1 MKRCKSILIFAALL
15 FAGFAPQANAEE
27 ITPRFSITVDPDQS
41 VVNYFDV
48 YHGETV
54 LFEVTFK
61 RPSNETMTFFWQ
73 EQGMGDSYWSERCT
87 TVGDGV
93 YRAVFTPQMDSGAKV
108 FNCFIGRPGMIYRAV
123 FQLRMK
129 QSPGATPGALPLPV
143 KTIDFEQIKV
153 ENAPYYTKEQTER
166 VVGSIIGDTVTK
178 EYVENLGISGG
189 GGVDPSELEGK
200 RDVDDLDFEN
210 TVFGISINVYLDS
223 VWPHIYEKI
232 YNLREYVVDGIR
244 MWEFD
249 IIGEDKVNSEHIR
262 FGYFDSAYQTN
273 PVGYTIYEDYSKKFG
288 FHILASKSNNYQTS
302 YDKIALKTDIPSWA
316 MEPTP
321 PESMP
326 DNGVTWDGSKLTTK
340 DGTKTV
346 AASDVGA
353 APSSIAGIAE
363 DALAY
368 ASGVF
373 NFMNANTNAWFAGT
387 NYVVGASATTRH
399 KFTFEAG
406 MDLSTVPC
414 SMSLWER
421 RDGEKS
427 AVWDQRD
434 WVSWYWSFKASQM
447 QERINATN
455 EALRAEIAAKAP
467 AAWAKRTAATG
478 LVNPDETTTWID
490 TKTVTLS
497 PGMAW
502 ETVATVDGC
511 GYWTIVG
518 NGATIGGS
526 DKSPLLSIKDF
537 EGNEVL
543 KIKKTASYMAYLNSA
558 DFVAGGMRDADG
570 RICFDV
576 RSDVQPVGEFSTT
589 LVNEDFVAEDSDGCP
604 ALYEWENIGGGK
616 YRIHFILK
624 PGIVSDACFARFKVE
639 VQGETTVEYSCG
651 QTISGGLIYNGV
663 KIAPVVTQGAA
674 IGTTVTWKVVR

>member
-1 MKRCKSILIFAALL
+1 MKRYKCILIFAALL

-143 KTIDFEQIKV
+143 KTIDFAEV
-153 ENAPYYTKEQTER
+153 EVKNAPWASAMIVNAVSATADNARMTATNALAKADAAQSSADAAQRSADAAT
-166 VVGSIIGDTVTK
+166 
-178 EYVENLGISGG
+178 
-189 GGVDPSELEGK
+189 
-200 RDVDDLDFEN
+200 
-210 TVFGISINVYLDS
+210 DS
-223 VWPHIYEKI
+223 VDH
-232 YNLREYVVDGIR
+232 
-244 MWEFD
+244 
-249 IIGEDKVNSEHIR
+249 
-262 FGYFDSAYQTN
+262 
-273 PVGYTIYEDYSKKFG
+273 
-288 FHILASKSNNYQTS
+288 
-302 YDKIALKTDIPSWA
+302 LKTIIEAIPTDDIKA
-316 MEPTP
+316 A
-321 PESMP
+321 
-326 DNGVTWDGSKLTTK
+326 
-340 DGTKTV
+340 KTS
-346 AASDVGA
+346 AQ
-353 APSSIAGIAE
+353 E
-363 DALAY
+363 ALAY
-368 ASGVF
+368 SSGVY
-373 NFMNANTNAWFAGT
+373 NYMNANTNAWFAGT

-447 QERINATN
+447 QARINATN
-455 EALRAEIAAKAP
+455 EVLRAEIAAKAP

-502 ETVATVDGC
+502 ETVANVDGC

-543 KIKKTASYMAYLNSA
+543 KIKKTDSYMAYLNSA

-589 LVNEDFVAEDSDGCP
+589 LVNEDFVAEESDGCP

-624 PGIVSDACFARFKVE
+624 PGIVSNACFARFKVE
-639 VQGETTVEYSCG
+639 VQGETTVEYSCS

>member
-1 MKRCKSILIFAALL
+1 MRKHICTILSAALTAVSASAAIPL
-15 FAGFAPQANAEE
+15 
-27 ITPRFSITVDPDQS
+27 RWTVETSRVQP
-41 VVNYFDV
+41 VTFEA
-48 YHGETV
+48 YHGETLELEASLQSYGKPV
-54 LFEVTFK
+54 ADTLQDA
-61 RPSNETMTFFWQ
+61 RIYWQ
-73 EQGMGDSYWSERCT
+73 TNGMGSAYWSAPASAE
-87 TVGDGV
+87 GGV
-93 YRAVFTPQMDSGAKV
+93 LRATWTPAMDTGAAAV
-108 FNCFIGRPGMIYRAV
+108 NGFIGVAGEIYRAS
-123 FQLRMK
+123 FQLRLRP
-129 QSPGATPGALPLPV
+129 SPGAEPNLLTVPPAILDLSKTVVINPPWPTDETIMSAVREVVAETGIQAGVDEDEV
-143 KTIDFEQIKV
+143 KRIV
-153 ENAPYYTKEQTER
+153 
-166 VVGSIIGDTVTK
+166 SSTVDRT
-178 EYVENLGISGG
+178 LSISGAAADANTVG
-189 GGVDPSELEGK
+189 TILSEL
-200 RDVDDLDFEN
+200 N
-210 TVFGISINVYLDS
+210 TDIVHAADSAAQAKYNAEQANIKATNALERAVSAISSIHNLDS
-223 VWPHIYEKI
+223 
-232 YNLREYVVDGIR
+232 
-244 MWEFD
+244 D
-249 IIGEDKVNSEHIR
+249 ISTVNSKADTA
-262 FGYFDSAYQTN
+262 FS
-273 PVGYTIYEDYSKKFG
+273 
-288 FHILASKSNNYQTS
+288 LANQSKS
-302 YDKIALKTDIPSWA
+302 
-316 MEPTP
+316 
-321 PESMP
+321 
-326 DNGVTWDGSKLTTK
+326 
-340 DGTKTV
+340 
-346 AASDVGA
+346 AAQ
-353 APSSIAGIAE
+353 

-368 ASGVF
+368 ANGVY
-373 NFMNANTNAWFAGT
+373 NYMNANTNAWFAGT

-447 QERINATN
+447 QARINATN

-543 KIKKTASYMAYLNSA
+543 KIKKTASYMAYINSA

-624 PGIVSDACFARFKVE
+624 PGIVSNACFARFKVE

-651 QTISGGLIYNGV
+651 QTISGGLIYDGV
-663 KIAPVVTQGAA
+663 KIAPVVTKGAA
-674 IGTTVTWKVVR
+674 VGTTVTWKVVR